1 MKKLFSFIV
10 FLLCFTLTGSLFTP
24 VTFAETKIPVQS
36 YQSNTAYPF
45 ETIPDYSGDPFII
58 MNDNQPYFSEEEKN
72 QTTNKI
78 ALSDLDKLRRCG
90 PALEVF
96 DKNCL
101 PSKDRGDIHKV
112 YPSGWHQKKQGNRYV
127 YNRCHLLGYAE
138 SGLNDESRNLIT
150 GTVQM
155 NQDVMT
161 LFEADILR
169 YVRQSGNHVIYRVTP
184 DFRGQNLVCN
194 GLSLEAWSVE
204 DQGQGLALNVY
215 LYNVQDGVSIDYKT
229 GYPTITDTSEDTLSG
244 NISHSATRD
253 LILNT
258 SSKKFHLASCRM
270 ASRIAPRNRQEV
282 QDSIDHL
289 EAQGY
294 KPAQCCIH

>member
-10 FLLCFTLTGSLFTP
+10 FLLCFTFTGSLFTP
-24 VTFAETKIPVQS
+24 VTFAETKVPVQS

-78 ALSDLDKLRRCG
+78 ALSDLDELRRCG

-127 YNRCHLLGYAE
+127 YNHCHLLGYAE

-270 ASRIAPRNRQEV
+270 ASRIAPCNRQEV

>member
-1 MKKLFSFIV
+1 M
-10 FLLCFTLTGSLFTP
+10 
-24 VTFAETKIPVQS
+24 
-36 YQSNTAYPF
+36 
-45 ETIPDYSGDPFII
+45 
-58 MNDNQPYFSEEEKN
+58 
-72 QTTNKI
+72 
-78 ALSDLDKLRRCG
+78 
-90 PALEVF
+90 
-96 DKNCL
+96 
-101 PSKDRGDIHKV
+101 
-112 YPSGWHQKKQGNRYV
+112 
-127 YNRCHLLGYAE
+127 
-138 SGLNDESRNLIT
+138 
-150 GTVQM
+150 
-155 NQDVMT
+155 
-161 LFEADILR
+161 
-169 YVRQSGNHVIYRVTP
+169 
-184 DFRGQNLVCN
+184 
-194 GLSLEAWSVE
+194 SLEAWSVE

-270 ASRIAPRNRQEV
+270 ASRIAPHNRQEV